1 MHRGYA
7 PRPST
12 PTEFLPTPE
21 HEASMRLKIIRD
33 DDSITH
39 VALIGRL
46 DVDGATEIQYEFLLQ
61 TSGAAK
67 RILVDLSG
75 VSYLASF
82 GISMLVSAAKDL
94 ERRGG
99 RMVLLSPTPLV
110 LKALEISNLHDV
122 IPIATAEMAGL
133 ELLR

>member
-1 MHRGYA
+1 MQ
-7 PRPST
+7 
-12 PTEFLPTPE
+12 
-21 HEASMRLKIIRD
+21 LKIIRD
-33 DDSITH
+33 DESMTH

-46 DVDGATEIQYEFLLQ
+46 DVDGATEIQYEFLLR
-61 TSGAAK
+61 TAGVAK
-67 RILVDLSG
+67 RVLVDLSG

-99 RMVLLSPTPLV
+99 KMVLLSPTPLV